1 MAGPDENHPTRSAES
16 AGFGTG
22 SSYTNGTNVNVG
34 KLLVNNASG
43 SGTGTNTVTVATGA
57 FLGGTGTIA
66 GATTVNGT
74 LEPGSNAVGTL
85 NVGSTVGLAVGSTY
99 AVEITGAATN
109 DKVAA
114 TGALTANG
122 TIAVTLSGYVPVLGN
137 TFDIADASGFSGTP
151 TFNFAAAPLTVGLV
165 WDTSQ
170 FLTNGTISVVSADPY
185 NAWAAANGIVE
196 GKFGDDDD
204 DGVVNLLE
212 FATNSDAADG
222 SSGARVYPKM
232 HLLGGDNVLTY
243 TVAVRKN
250 AIFATGVPDA
260 SKQQA
265 TKDQILYTIEASNDL
280 AVWNVVT
287 VTKLNPGDSTAVQAA
302 ITPALPALDADWE
315 WHTFRTDGGVS
326 IDASDFI
333 RLNVVVAP

>member
-1 MAGPDENHPTRSAES
+1 VTKTGAGTLEVTAAN
-16 AGFGTG
+16 
-22 SSYTNGTNVNVG
+22 SYTNGTIVNVG
-34 KLLVNNASG
+34 KLLVNNTSG
-43 SGTGTNTVTVATGA
+43 SGTGTNTVTVAAGA

-85 NVGSTVGLAVGSTY
+85 NASSTVSLAVGSTY
-99 AVEITGAATN
+99 AVEITGAGTN

-122 TIAVTLSGYVPVLGN
+122 TIAVTLDGYVPVLGN

-151 TFNFAAAPLTVGLV
+151 TFNFAAAPLTLGLV

-170 FLTNGTISVVSADPY
+170 FLTTGTISVVSADPY
-185 NAWAAANGIVE
+185 NAWAADNGIVE

-204 DGVVNLLE
+204 DGVANLIE

-250 AIFATGVPDA
+250 ATFAAGVPDA

-280 AVWNVVT
+280 TTWNAVT

-302 ITPALPALDADWE
+302 ITPALPVLDADWE
-315 WHTFRTDGGVS
+315 WHTFRTDGGASVDVS
-326 IDASDFI
+326 DYI
-333 RLNVVVAP
+333 RLNVLVAP